1 MKRIDKI
8 EQHEN
13 NNNMMEIKKVRK
25 NNKSIEIK
33 KYN

>member
-8 EQHEN
+8 EKREN